1 MSGLIYVLFFCSGL
15 SGLIYQVIWV
25 RAFGNVFGNTVHSAS
40 LVVAVFMLGLGTGS
54 YLAGRWADRHYVAG
68 DRSPLRAYGV
78 VEFIIAGL
86 GLLISL
92 LLPHL
97 GWLSVAVTSYVQ
109 APNGWY
115 LVSTA
120 SYVWRVLAAVVM
132 LLPVTLLM
140 GSTLTLLIRHFVR
153 ERPAHESWAIAV
165 LYAVNTAGAAVG
177 CFLTDFAFIPAWG
190 LLRTQLIAVSLNLV
204 AGLGALLLAWRA
216 TAASHEAPRSK
227 GITETPAPPAS
238 ALVVP
243 TGIAL
248 ALSGFAALGL
258 EIVWFRHTAILLGA
272 FRAVF
277 SLLLTV
283 ILVGIG
289 VGSLLAAFL
298 QRRPS
303 WQDSPARPA
312 RSFML
317 VQGALVAATLLGVAS
332 ADVSRVDSALSML
345 SSDITPSSLAE
356 VWFNLFPILI
366 EVGLPAVLM
375 GFSFP
380 LANAMTQRAARAV
393 GRRAGALY
401 LANTVG
407 AVAGALAA
415 GFVLLPGLGI
425 QGSVSVLAV
434 AAGLSIVPL
443 FVAARGAS
451 IASPVQH
458 PSSPSAPW
466 MALAV
471 SGLVATGS
479 IAWWTTLPADEVTMR
494 ALPPLEAGETRLALT
509 EGLTEVI
516 SVTDVASRGRRL
528 LTNGHPMSATWPL
541 SQRYMRALAH
551 LPLLAMEQP
560 GTVLVIGFGVGNTT
574 HAATLH
580 PSVARVEVADL
591 SAGVLSHA
599 SYFDAVNKG
608 VLGDPRVSVF
618 LNDGRHHLLMQS
630 ATRYDLIALEPP
642 PIGYAGV
649 SALYSREFYELARA
663 RLAPGGYVSQWLPVY
678 QVPGASSLAMV
689 RSFVDVFPQAVLVSG
704 AGTDLLLL
712 GTSSDR
718 IEFDP
723 IATDRRLM
731 ERPAVQAD
739 LTRIDLGTVRELAGS
754 FVGSAQTLAAGTR
767 DVAPVT
773 DDRPSQ
779 EYGVRS
785 LATPDTAGLTAI
797 ADLSRLSE
805 WCPRCFVD
813 GRPALVVAGL
823 DLYLALLGTAYSAP
837 PEQFLRMRNLPPGQ
851 RRIAGSAYLGAVVPE
866 SAAVHNLLGVTLAA
880 RGATD
885 EAIDEFRQAL
895 TLEPGAAETQW
906 HLGAALAARGEFEE
920 ARDLLERAVLREP
933 DNGPAHYDLARVLF
947 QTNQVDQALP
957 HLERAATA
965 MPDSVDVLNDLGV
978 ALAARGRTAEAIE
991 RFRQALRLEP
1001 ENEQARR
1008 NLAIA
1013 SARLR

>member
-1 MSGLIYVLFFCSGL
+1 MSGLLYVLFFFSGL
-15 SGLIYQVIWV
+15 SGLVYQVIWV

-68 DRSPLRAYGV
+68 DRSPLRVYGL
-78 VEFIIAGL
+78 VELVIAAL
-86 GLLISL
+86 GLFISL

-97 GWLSVAVTSYVQ
+97 GWLSVAVTSYAQ
-109 APNGWY
+109 APNGWH

-120 SYVWRVLAAVVM
+120 SYAWRLLAAVAL

-140 GSTLTLLIRHFVR
+140 GGTLTLLIRHCVR
-153 ERPAHESWAIAV
+153 ERPETESWAIAV

-177 CFLTDFAFIPAWG
+177 CFLTDFTFIPAWG
-190 LLRTQLIAVSLNLV
+190 LMRTQLIAVTLNV
-204 AGLGALLLAWRA
+204 IAGLGALLLAWRA
-216 TAASHEAPRSK
+216 ATAGAREIRASVV
-227 GITETPAPPAS
+227 TETPASGAA
-238 ALVVP
+238 ALMVP

-272 FRAVF
+272 FRSVF

-289 VGSLLAAFL
+289 AGSLFAAFL

-303 WQDSPARPA
+303 WQESPSRPA
-312 RSFML
+312 RWFIL
-317 VQGALVAATLLGVAS
+317 VQAALVATTLFGVAS
-332 ADVSRVDSALSML
+332 ADVGRIDDALSTL
-345 SSDITPSSLAE
+345 SSGTSPPVLAE
-356 VWFNLFPILI
+356 LWFNLLPILV

-375 GFSFP
+375 GFGFP

-407 AVAGALAA
+407 GVAGALAA
-415 GFVLLPGLGI
+415 GFVLLPALGI
-425 QGSVSVLAV
+425 QGSVTVLAA
-434 AAGLSIVPL
+434 AAGLGIVPL

-451 IASPVQH
+451 ADEPGRSRASTGVL
-458 PSSPSAPW
+458 APW
-466 MALAV
+466 AALAV
-471 SGLVATGS
+471 GGFVSVGS
-479 IAWWTTLPADEVTMR
+479 MVWWTTLPADLVTSR
-494 ALPPLEAGETRLALT
+494 ALPPLEPGESRLALT

-516 SVTDVASRGRRL
+516 AVTDVAGRGRRL

-551 LPLLAMEQP
+551 LPLLAIERP
-560 GTVLVIGFGVGNTT
+560 ETVLVIGFGVGNTT

-618 LNDGRHHLLMQS
+618 LNDGRHHLLMQ
-630 ATRYDLIALEPP
+630 AGTTYDLITLEPP
-642 PIGYAGV
+642 PIAYAGV

-663 RLAPGGYVSQWLPVY
+663 RLAPGGYISQWLPVY

-689 RSFVDVFPQAVLVSG
+689 RAFVDVFPQAVLVSG
-704 AGTDLLLL
+704 AGMDLLLI
-712 GTSSDR
+712 GTSADR
-718 IEFDP
+718 IELDP
-723 IATDRRLM
+723 AAFDRRLTD
-731 ERPAVQAD
+731 RTAVQGD
-739 LTRIDLGTVRELAGS
+739 LARIDLGTVRELAGS
-754 FVGSAQTLAAGTR
+754 FVGSARTLDAGTR
-767 DVAPVT
+767 GVAPVT

-813 GRPALVVAGL
+813 GAPAPVVTGL

-837 PEQFLRMRNLPPGQ
+837 PEQFLRVRNLPPGE

-866 SAAVHNLLGVTLAA
+866 SAAVHNLLGVALAA
-880 RGATD
+880 RGAMD
-885 EAIDEFRQAL
+885 DAISEFRQAL
-895 TLEPGAAETQW
+895 MLDPGAAETQW
-906 HLGAALAARGEFEE
+906 HLGAALAARGEFGE
-920 ARDLLERAVLREP
+920 
-933 DNGPAHYDLARVLF
+933 
-947 QTNQVDQALP
+947 ALP

-978 ALAARGRTAEAIE
+978 ALAAEGRTADAIE
-991 RFRQALRLEP
+991 RFRHALRLQP

-1013 SARLR
+1013 SARQP